1 MRRHPFEQTAE
12 ELLLELKALDN
23 APKRKGCKKTANA
36 RRRIAAD
43 ALGLLLH
50 CGGPPSLVLLFEQL
64 IADRNSIFSWAT
76 EKERDQAARSIATL
90 FDAENPGAPVRTVA
104 RVLVKKLG
112 GDVEKYRKRVDE
124 LRTDEKYQSD
134 VQYFRRLSAK
144 HGLKLLPPDDM
155 PIGGEY

>member
-50 CGGPPSLVLLFEQL
+50 CGGAPSLVLLFEQL

-76 EKERDQAARSIATL
+76 EKERGQAARSIATL

-104 RVLVKKLG
+104 RVLVKDLG
-112 GDVEKYRKRVDE
+112 GDVEKYRKLVDS
-124 LRTDEKYQSD
+124 LRTDEKYQRD
-134 VQYFRRLSAK
+134 VQYFRRIKARS
-144 HGLKLLPPDDM
+144 GGIKLIIPGE